1 MLRAAN
7 VSRIQADRPERAGM
21 STPPGRFHLEAV
33 APSPR
38 MVDYPRKFPCD
49 QCLNPCSTRSMDE
62 DYSKPIRA
70 VSKLQ
75 PLDSYLSGSWEAL
88 GAGAPVLV
96 ALAQLCGQ
104 AMVAP
109 PVAPDELSESLLPEA
124 QAILVAARNRG
135 VIELKAVNTAFDP
148 AARMLAV
155 YVELDEAQTIAF
167 RDPHHPEVTVTFL
180 EGFRQLCRL
189 GLVMHHI
196 HRDFSLTLLGF
207 QVGRTI
213 DAEEVQ
219 PWLDKGTEFGLH
231 D

>member
-1 MLRAAN
+1 
-7 VSRIQADRPERAGM
+7 
-21 STPPGRFHLEAV
+21 
-33 APSPR
+33 
-38 MVDYPRKFPCD
+38 
-49 QCLNPCSTRSMDE
+49 MDE
-62 DYSKPIRA
+62 DYSKPIRS

-104 AMVAP
+104 AIVEL
-109 PVAPDELSESLLPEA
+109 PVSPVGLLDTLLPEA
-124 QAILVAARNRG
+124 KAILVAARNRG

-148 AARMLAV
+148 AARLLAV
-155 YVELDEAQTIAF
+155 YVELDSVQTIAF
-167 RDPHHPEVTVTFL
+167 RDPENPEVTVTFL
-180 EGFRQLCRL
+180 EGIRQLCRL

-196 HRDFSLTLLGF
+196 HRDFSLTRLGF
-207 QVGRTI
+207 EVARSI

-219 PWLDKGTEFGLH
+219 PWLAKGTEFGLH